1 MKELDSM
8 PSDAAARS
16 EAWRVTVPI
25 PRVLIVEDEVLV
37 AMDLAGVL
45 EQAGYVVTGLAGSVT
60 DALAL
65 VRKETF
71 DIALLDVNLGGK
83 TVEPVA
89 KSLATRAIPFGL
101 VTAYPSHILPQSL
114 RWRPCITKPFGTTE
128 VTRLAA
134 RLVDEANGK
143 ATTKEA

>member
-1 MKELDSM
+1 MH
-8 PSDAAARS
+8 
-16 EAWRVTVPI
+16 V
-25 PRVLIVEDEVLV
+25 PRVLIVEDEMLV
-37 AMDLAGVL
+37 ALDMANLL
-45 EQAGYVVTGLAGSVT
+45 ERGGYVVVGLAGSVT
-60 DALAL
+60 EALAL
-65 VRKETF
+65 LRKETF

-114 RWRPCITKPFGTTE
+114 RTRPCITKPFGIAE

-134 RLVDEANGK
+134 QLLSEANGK
-143 ATTKEA
+143 AATKEV

>member
-1 MKELDSM
+1 
-8 PSDAAARS
+8 
-16 EAWRVTVPI
+16 VHI

-45 EQAGYVVTGLAGSVT
+45 QRHGYVVVGLAGSVT
-60 DALAL
+60 EALAL
-65 VRKETF
+65 VRKEEI
-71 DIALLDVNLGGK
+71 DIALLDVNLGSK

-89 KSLATRAIPFGL
+89 NRLAERAIPFGL

-114 RWRPCITKPFGTTE
+114 RRRPCITKPFGTTE

-143 ATTKEA
+143 ATMKEA

>member
-1 MKELDSM
+1 
-8 PSDAAARS
+8 
-16 EAWRVTVPI
+16 VPI

-37 AMDLAGVL
+37 AMDLASVL
-45 EQAGYVVTGLAGSVT
+45 QRHGYVVVGLAGSVT
-60 DALAL
+60 EALAL
-65 VRKETF
+65 VRKEEI
-71 DIALLDVNLGGK
+71 DIALLDVNLGSK

-89 KSLATRAIPFGL
+89 NRLAERAIPFGL
-101 VTAYPSHILPQSL
+101 VTAYPSHIQPQSL
-114 RWRPCITKPFGTTE
+114 RRRPCITKPFGTTE

>member
-1 MKELDSM
+1 M

-16 EAWRVTVPI
+16 EAWRATVHI

-45 EQAGYVVTGLAGSVT
+45 QRHGYVVVGLAGSVT
-60 DALAL
+60 EALAL
-65 VRKETF
+65 VRKEEF
-71 DIALLDVNLGGK
+71 DIALLDVNLGSK

-89 KSLATRAIPFGL
+89 NRLAERAIPFGL

-114 RWRPCITKPFGTTE
+114 RRRPCITKPFGTTA

-134 RLVDEANGK
+134 HLVDEANGK

>member
-1 MKELDSM
+1 M

-16 EAWRVTVPI
+16 EAWRATVHI
-25 PRVLIVEDEVLV
+25 PRVLIVEDEVLEDEVLV

-45 EQAGYVVTGLAGSVT
+45 QRHGYVVVGLAGSVT
-60 DALAL
+60 EALAL
-65 VRKETF
+65 VRKEEF
-71 DIALLDVNLGGK
+71 DIALLDVNLGSK

-89 KSLATRAIPFGL
+89 NRLAERAIPFGL

-114 RWRPCITKPFGTTE
+114 RRRPCITKPFGTTE

-134 RLVDEANGK
+134 HLVDEANGK